1 MKLNNYKQF
10 LKENNQFNY
19 DSVDDFLAE
28 PGTHWG
34 LILNYSS
41 NDVSGVKYV
50 GKFEGENYEQIMGSR
65 VRVPNGP
72 PNNQNWLSG
81 LRKDF
86 AESIKN
92 CAMGMSYRDLCKT
105 KKDPDNDFEQIQKEI
120 EDDCGWN
127 MQSIQNLFSPEIDA
141 LTFQQFQDFIKSYDL
156 DANNGM
162 TDIYL
167 YKLAEKLG
175 QNSEMVEL
183 GGSGWCEYAT
193 EEDEILI
200 RYSYGQHH
208 TKYGELMLKQ
218 IGISKENF
226 IEQSLEKL
234 RRQIIEDLEELQ
246 QIDIDDFFIVD
257 FDRLVINLDDL
268 LDQIHNYGIEAD
280 VRDFRDM
287 QRSDLLSEIKVIL
300 SNHRVKMEII
310 DTGRS
315 IILYDKKN

>member
-10 LKENNQFNY
+10 LKENIQFNY
-19 DSVDDFLAE
+19 NSVDDFLAT

-50 GKFEGENYEQIMGSR
+50 GKFEGENYEQIIT
-65 VRVPNGP
+65 
-72 PNNQNWLSG
+72 NNQNWLPK
-81 LRKDF
+81 LREDF

-92 CAMGMSYRDLCKT
+92 CAVGRSYSDLCKT
-105 KKDPDNDFEQIQKEI
+105 KQDPDKDFEQIQKEI

-127 MQSIQNLFSPEIDA
+127 MQSIKNLFSPEIDA
-141 LTFQQFQDFIKSYDL
+141 LTFQQFQDFINSYDL
-156 DANNGM
+156 DRNNGM

-167 YKLAEKLG
+167 YKLSEKLG
-175 QNSEMVEL
+175 ENSELVEL
-183 GGSGWCEYAT
+183 GGGGWCEYVT
-193 EEDEILI
+193 DDEEILI
-200 RYSYGQHH
+200 RYSYGYHH

-218 IGISKENF
+218 IGLSKENF

-234 RRQIIEDLEELQ
+234 RVQIIEDLEELQ

-268 LDQIHNYGIEAD
+268 LDQNHNYGIEAD

-287 QRSDLLSEIKVIL
+287 RRSDLLSEIKVIL
-300 SNHRVKMEII
+300 SNHGVKMEII

-315 IILYDKKN
+315 IILYDKN

>member
-10 LKENNQFNY
+10 LKENIQFNY
-19 DSVDDFLAE
+19 NSVDDFLAT

-41 NDVSGVKYV
+41 NNASGVKYV
-50 GKFEGENYEQIMGSR
+50 GKFDGENYQQIMT
-65 VRVPNGP
+65 NH
-72 PNNQNWLSG
+72 QNWLPE
-81 LRKDF
+81 LREDF
-86 AESIKN
+86 AKSIKN
-92 CAMGMSYRDLCKT
+92 CAVGRSYSDLCKT
-105 KKDPDNDFEQIQKEI
+105 KQDPDKDFEQIQKEI

-127 MQSIQNLFSPEIDA
+127 MQSIKNLFSPEIDA
-141 LTFQQFQDFIKSYDL
+141 LTFQQFQDFINSYDL
-156 DANNGM
+156 DRNNGM

-167 YKLAEKLG
+167 YKLSEKLG
-175 QNSEMVEL
+175 ENSELVEL
-183 GGSGWCEYAT
+183 GGGGWCEYVT
-193 EEDEILI
+193 DDEEILI
-200 RYSYGQHH
+200 RYSYGYHH

-218 IGISKENF
+218 IGLSKENF

-234 RRQIIEDLEELQ
+234 RVQIIEDLEELQ

-287 QRSDLLSEIKVIL
+287 RRSDLLSEIKVIL
-300 SNHRVKMEII
+300 SNHGVKMEII

-315 IILYDKKN
+315 IILYDKN

>member
-10 LKENNQFNY
+10 IKENIQFNY
-19 DSVDDFLAE
+19 NSVDDFLAT

-50 GKFEGENYEQIMGSR
+50 GKFEGENYEQIIT
-65 VRVPNGP
+65 
-72 PNNQNWLSG
+72 NNQNWLPE
-81 LRKDF
+81 LREDF

-92 CAMGMSYRDLCKT
+92 CAVGRSYSDLCKT
-105 KKDPDNDFEQIQKEI
+105 KQDPDKDFEQIQKEI

-127 MQSIQNLFSPEIDA
+127 MQSIKNLFSPEIDA
-141 LTFQQFQDFIKSYDL
+141 LTFQQFQDFINSYDL
-156 DANNGM
+156 DRNNGM

-167 YKLAEKLG
+167 YKLSEKLG
-175 QNSEMVEL
+175 ENSELVEL
-183 GGSGWCEYAT
+183 GGGGWCEYAT
-193 EEDEILI
+193 DDEEILI
-200 RYSYGQHH
+200 RYSYGYHH
-208 TKYGELMLKQ
+208 TKYGELMIKQ

-234 RRQIIEDLEELQ
+234 RVQIIEDLEELQ

-287 QRSDLLSEIKVIL
+287 RRSDLLSEIKVIL
-300 SNHRVKMEII
+300 SNHGVKMEII

-315 IILYDKKN
+315 IILYDKN